1 MGRTS
6 TKENKNSY
14 QLAREELGLTR
25 EKASELLETIA
36 PERIEKI
43 ENERTVPR
51 PDEVLT
57 MAEKYKRPAL
67 CNYYCS
73 RQCPIG
79 REYVPQVSVREL
91 SAIVLEMLA
100 SLNAMD
106 KKKERLIEITADGQ
120 ISSDEIDDFIRIRQ
134 ELERISVTVETL
146 QLWTERMLA
155 NGQIDAEAYKA
166 KLGERVFF
174 RLRKIKAGILR
185 FLPCCC
191 NTRRGRIVV
200 QGEGTTPRYTK
211 GREYKCLHWL
221 CFWFLVGCFSRA
233 WGWHS
238 A

>member
-1 MGRTS
+1 MQSGLNLFLRLFLRSPFVVIGAMVMAFTV
-6 TKENKNSY
+6 N
-14 QLAREELGLTR
+14 ARAALIFVVTIPLLSVVVFSIMAATRPLYKTVQNRLDRVLGLTR

-166 KLGERVFF
+166 KLGE
-174 RLRKIKAGILR
+174 
-185 FLPCCC
+185 
-191 NTRRGRIVV
+191 
-200 QGEGTTPRYTK
+200 
-211 GREYKCLHWL
+211 
-221 CFWFLVGCFSRA
+221 
-233 WGWHS
+233 
-238 A
+238 